1 MGREIRSNTNWYD
14 DDNDDNVWT
23 EGLIGTCP
31 SYVKRVIWRVKAAA
45 IDREEDSETEILT
58 WRLDSVVLTR
68 WAHSK

>member
-14 DDNDDNVWT
+14 DDDDNVWT

-58 WRLDSVVLTR
+58 WRLVSVVLTR